1 MIELDQVYK
10 NYSHGG
16 AAVQALAGIDLRVV
30 AGEFVSV
37 MGPSG
42 SGKSTLLNILSALD
56 RPSQGKI
63 RLDGRDIGEMTDD
76 EVTLFRRDRI
86 GLIFQFFNLLPTMTA
101 VENVLLPILLA
112 RRASAVDQHF
122 ARDLL
127 TQVGLG
133 HRLNHKPGQLS
144 GGEMQRVAVAR
155 AFVTRPG
162 IILADEPTGNLDS
175 TSGAEVLQLLKMQ
188 AEERNTTVVMV
199 THDRSAAAVGSRI
212 LWIRDGRIHEDSATT
227 ATPGKPS
234 TPLGTGVCV

>member
-1 MIELDQVYK
+1 MIELDRVYK
-10 NYSHGG
+10 TYSYGG
-16 AAVQALAGIDLRVV
+16 TPVQALRGIDLRVGG
-30 AGEFVSV
+30 GEFISI

-56 RPSQGKI
+56 RPSQGLI
-63 RLDGRDIGEMTDD
+63 RLDGRDIAAMTDD

-112 RRASAVDQHF
+112 RRASVADRQF
-122 ARDLL
+122 AEDLL
-127 TQVGLG
+127 TQVGLS
-133 HRLNHKPGQLS
+133 HRLHHKPGQLS

-175 TSGAEVLQLLKMQ
+175 ASGAEVLELLRRQ
-188 AEERNTTVVMV
+188 AEERHTTVVMV
-199 THDRSAAAVGSRI
+199 THDRNAAAVGSRI
-212 LWIRDGRIHEDSATT
+212 LWIRDGQIQQDLAAESKSPPQQVAMQ
-227 ATPGKPS
+227 PGAH
-234 TPLGTGVCV
+234 

>member
-1 MIELDQVYK
+1 MEQVCK
-10 NYSHGG
+10 SYSHGG
-16 AAVQALAGIDLRVV
+16 TPVHALRGIDLTV
-30 AGEFVSV
+30 AGGEFVAV

-56 RPSQGKI
+56 RPTEGSI
-63 RLDGRDIGEMTDD
+63 CLDGRDIAAMTDD

-112 RRASAVDQHF
+112 RRASVADRQF
-122 ARDLL
+122 AHDLL

-133 HRLNHKPGQLS
+133 HRLHHKPGQLS

-155 AFVTRPG
+155 AFVTRPR

-175 TSGAEVLQLLKMQ
+175 ASGAEVLQLLRRQ
-188 AEERNTTVVMV
+188 AEERQTTVVMV
-199 THDRSAAAVGSRI
+199 THDRNAAAVGSRI
-212 LWIRDGRIHEDSATT
+212 LWIRDGQIHQDSA
-227 ATPGKPS
+227 AESRPAPPPAALQPGS
-234 TPLGTGVCV
+234 L

>member
-1 MIELDQVYK
+1 MIELDHVYK
-10 NYSHGG
+10 SYSHGG
-16 AAVQALAGIDLRVV
+16 TAVHALRGIDLRV
-30 AGEFVSV
+30 ASGEFVSV

-56 RPSQGKI
+56 RPSRGTI
-63 RLDGRDIGEMTDD
+63 RLDGRDIGAMTDD

-101 VENVLLPILLA
+101 VENVLLPVLLA
-112 RRASAVDQHF
+112 RRATSADREF
-122 ARDLL
+122 AQSLL

-175 TSGAEVLQLLKMQ
+175 ASGSEVLQLLRRQ
-188 AEERNTTVVMV
+188 AEERHTTVVMV
-199 THDRSAAAVGSRI
+199 THDRSAAGVGSRI
-212 LWIRDGRIHEDSATT
+212 LWIRDGQIHEDSA
-227 ATPGKPS
+227 ADPQPAVQLMAN
-234 TPLGTGVCV
+234 PLVAV